1 MSAYGFEANFDDLLT
16 LPETP
21 STDAP
26 TPVSSY
32 PSSPASSPSTL
43 SDEPHIPRPWNCFMI
58 FRSEYVALHKD
69 TLEGKQNTGSQLA
82 GAVWKQLPEER
93 KDHYRALADHRK
105 REHALAHPGYKYK
118 PRRLRRGKK
127 SNGRKKT
134 KAPVASVSM
143 DEQSFHHPPPN
154 SIAVAPEVSPPLDP
168 ISSSVDSMHR
178 PSTTT
183 VNGIS
188 PVFDVNQAMYLMQS
202 LSHPAASPFGS
213 PSFPQINAFSPY
225 PTAMMNG
232 NDAFNQFLMTPDHD
246 PSFLDLF
253 GVYPDSSWES
263 ASNGL
268 NLPEPTVDES
278 VGFALLLPAP
288 RIILTSSIY
297 DQKRWCTFHQLY

>member
-43 SDEPHIPRPWNCFMI
+43 SDEPSH
-58 FRSEYVALHKD
+58 SSSD

-278 VGFALLLPAP
+278 
-288 RIILTSSIY
+288 
-297 DQKRWCTFHQLY
+297 KRWCIFLTNYTNSIR